1 MDLWQLLLGIAIKGS
16 NRGNNINLI
25 LDMDHTVQAELVGIV
40 SSIIDKFGQEAASNK
55 DGVAED
61 KEDEQ
66 PLNEHQLMLDLMKQ
80 H

>member
-1 MDLWQLLLGIAIKGS
+1 MLLGIAIKGS

-61 KEDEQ
+61 KEDE
-66 PLNEHQLMLDLMKQ
+66 
-80 H
+80 